1 MLWLK
6 AFHIMA
12 MVIWVAGLFYLP
24 RLFTYHSETNDDSVR
39 ESLKVQERKLM
50 AATHLGAI
58 LTWLFGL
65 SMLFYVP
72 EWLTQDWKQIK
83 LGLVLLLTFHY
94 VWCVQ
99 IVRQFAADE
108 IQHSPTWYRLFNLFP
123 LVIWVAVVLLAVLK
137 PF

>member
-1 MLWLK
+1 
-6 AFHIMA
+6 
-12 MVIWVAGLFYLP
+12 
-24 RLFTYHSETNDDSVR
+24 
-39 ESLKVQERKLM
+39 
-50 AATHLGAI
+50 
-58 LTWLFGL
+58 
-65 SMLFYVP
+65 MLFYVP

-94 VWCVQ
+94 VWCAQ